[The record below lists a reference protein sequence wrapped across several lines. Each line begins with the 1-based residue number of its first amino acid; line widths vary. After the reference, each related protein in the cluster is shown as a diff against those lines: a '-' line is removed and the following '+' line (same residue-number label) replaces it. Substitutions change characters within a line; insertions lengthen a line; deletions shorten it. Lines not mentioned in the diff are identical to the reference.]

1 MERDKGDPPSPDPDA
16 RNVLEPDCSRCPSLV
31 ESRTCISWGN
41 GPPDAD
47 AVVIGEAPGAGDP
60 DADVWGGGNHTGL
73 AYTSRHSGRAIRR
86 LLTGLG
92 VDAYYTNAVKCFP
105 ADADDPTT
113 NREPTAEELA
123 TCRAHLETELRA
135 IRPAAVVATG
145 KHATQSVLALDAAK
159 AGADGRSGERAEE
172 QAGERA
178 DERDAD
184 PLRDGFLDA
193 VLEPIPLR
201 SVDATLVPLLHP
213 SYQAVWLSRLGYE
226 PAEYR
231 REVAARLADC
241 GVDVARPDGN

>member
-1 MERDKGDPPSPDPDA
+1 MDDPPPPDPA
-16 RNVLEPDCSRCPSLV
+16 TRNVLEPDCSRCPSLV
-31 ESRTCISWGN
+31 ESRTRITWGN

-47 AVVIGEAPGAGDP
+47 AVVVGEAPGAGDP

-86 LLTGLG
+86 LLTRLG

-123 TCRAHLETELRA
+123 TCRAHLDAELRSVA
-135 IRPAAVVATG
+135 PRAVVATG
-145 KHATQSVLALDAAK
+145 KHATRSVLALDAA
-159 AGADGRSGERAEE
+159 GAEGD
-172 QAGERA
+172 
-178 DERDAD
+178 RDAD

-193 VLEPIPLR
+193 VLDPIPLR

-226 PAEYR
+226 SGEYR
-231 REVAARLADC
+231 HEVAARLADC
-241 GVDVARPDGN
+241 GVDVDVARPNGN